1 MSFSMSRILLF
12 VAVLTHRNVVEAG
25 PIYGACYDV
34 LSHYP
39 IDSYV
44 PFVSPQVG
52 AGAAFVAF
60 FYLATATWTIL
71 WVKYQR
77 KQAEVRKL
85 SNDFT
90 FLFCKYV
97 Y

>member
-1 MSFSMSRILLF
+1 MVSILPRALTLAILLSHSQ
-12 VAVLTHRNVVEAG
+12 VHAG

-34 LSHYP
+34 LSHYS
-39 IDSYV
+39 IDTYV

-52 AGAAFVAF
+52 IGAAIVAV

-77 KQAEVRKL
+77 RQAEVSKL
-85 SNDFT
+85 LPGGT
-90 FLFCKYV
+90 MHCWV
-97 Y
+97 

>member
-1 MSFSMSRILLF
+1 MSMLKILLF
-12 VAVLTHRNVVEAG
+12 FAIFMHSNVVKAG

-34 LSHYP
+34 LSRYS
-39 IDSYV
+39 IDAYV

-52 AGAAFVAF
+52 VGAAVVAV

-77 KQAEVRKL
+77 RQAEVRNP
-85 SNDFT
+85 S
-90 FLFCKYV
+90 
-97 Y
+97 